1 MATNVKNSEIMSI
14 KKVKVVFSE
23 FGIHTPSMTKRKKIY
38 MVYADVQVTTQ
49 KTHLHVNVVE
59 GFVEKKITAHTY
71 VCEHFFVILYGDKYL
86 FFNEAGEKTAE
97 KTKEEVGKVISVWED
112 NFVSMVGTNMRQ
124 FDSNGNLVGERP
136 FTEEETAQLKEA
148 GLM

>member
-1 MATNVKNSEIMSI
+1 MAI
-14 KKVKVVFSE
+14 KKAKVVFSE
-23 FGIHTPSMTKRKKIY
+23 IRIY
-38 MVYADVQVTTQ
+38 MPSSPQRQKCYLVYADVQVTTQ

-59 GFVEKKITAHTY
+59 GFVEKKIAAHTY
-71 VCEHFFVILYGDKYL
+71 VCEHCFVILYGDKYL

-136 FTEEETAQLKEA
+136 FTEEEKEKKKEA